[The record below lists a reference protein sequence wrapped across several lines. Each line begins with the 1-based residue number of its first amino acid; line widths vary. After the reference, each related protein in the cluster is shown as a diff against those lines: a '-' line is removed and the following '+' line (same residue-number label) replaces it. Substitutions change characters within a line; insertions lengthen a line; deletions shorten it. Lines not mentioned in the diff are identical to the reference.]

1 MPPRLLSLI
10 APSLCGIC
18 GSPCNAES
26 PACDSCL
33 LAIAASPPQRFTV
46 PGAGAAWAAAPYE
59 DIPRRLITALKFGK
73 RLALAR
79 VAAEAIAAITPGNVA
94 LAPLIPVP
102 PDPLRHRWRGFDPAA
117 AIAGELGGALGLPV
131 SQCLVRTHSRRQV
144 GRSRAERLAGPSVHA
159 AADVPRE
166 ATLVDDVAT
175 TGATLAACAAAV
187 RSAGA
192 ERVLA
197 VTFARA

>member
-1 MPPRLLSLI
+1 VPPRLLSLI

-18 GSPCNAES
+18 GRPCDAES
-26 PACDSCL
+26 PACDSC
-33 LAIAASPPQRFTV
+33 IAAITTSPPQPFLI
-46 PGAGAAWAAAPYE
+46 PGADTAWAAAPYE
-59 DIPRRLITALKFGK
+59 DLPRRLMAALKFGK

-79 VAAEAIAAITPGNVA
+79 VAAEAIASAIPDDLE
-94 LAPLIPVP
+94 LATLIPVP

-117 AIAGELGGALGLPV
+117 AIAGELAAALRLPL
-131 SQCLVRTHSRRQV
+131 SQCLRRTHSRRQV

-166 ATLVDDVAT
+166 VTLVDDVAT
-175 TGATLAACAAAV
+175 TGATLAACAVAV

-192 ERVLA
+192 QRVLA